1 MHICLVGIIV
11 LQYIA
16 MHVLCVFGNE
26 MLLLYIYDDIIMLIK
41 YQYLQ
46 SMHIVSMTKTHEY
59 KLLAGLLE
67 INQIDNETPDHDHV

>member
-1 MHICLVGIIV
+1 
-11 LQYIA
+11 

-26 MLLLYIYDDIIMLIK
+26 MLLLCMMMISLCLLNI
-41 YQYLQ
+41 LQ

-67 INQIDNETPDHDHV
+67 INQIDNETPDHDQV

>member
-1 MHICLVGIIV
+1 
-11 LQYIA
+11 
-16 MHVLCVFGNE
+16 
-26 MLLLYIYDDIIMLIK
+26 MLIK

-67 INQIDNETPDHDHV
+67 INQIDNETQDHDQV